1 MSALDVK
8 SFRDLTY
15 GARLLSWSCDCYRL
29 ADTLPPSERF
39 GLVAQIKRCATSIPA
54 NIAEGH
60 ASEETKAFLE
70 HVNIALGSEAELA
83 THLHVSVRLNL
94 CSEKQ
99 TCALCQRREHV
110 GRMLNRLAA
119 ALQRKVES
127 EATARGSIAPP

>member
-1 MSALDVK
+1 VSALDVK
-8 SFRDLTY
+8 SFRDLTVWRE
-15 GARLLSWSCDCYRL
+15 AIELVVDCYRL

-60 ASEETKAFLE
+60 GRKKPKAFLN

-99 TCALCQRREHV
+99 TCALSQRREHV

-127 EATARGSIAPP
+127 DAKRAGRSPP